1 MTKDIFKDII
11 TELLNEYNRRSTQ
24 DRSLSEI
31 FGGDSYIVQDYKFID
46 NMLSIL
52 RKNLNDEYEFIDWLF
67 YENLVNNKTLTF
79 TIEEKEY
86 EGTIENI
93 YDYLNGCLQYDRLNN
108 DLKTLEQRLILEY
121 NKISNNNTSL
131 EELFKVFD
139 ITTE

>member
-1 MTKDIFKDII
+1 MEDDMKI